1 MSNMYDE
8 DDTTP
13 ETPQDDD
20 TPAGLRAA
28 VKRAEK
34 TKAENEA
41 LKRELAFAK
50 AGIDPDD
57 TRMKYFVRGY
67 DGELSA
73 DAIKQA
79 AREAGFVQE
88 QAQETP
94 PQDFSAQQRI
104 MNASAGA
111 VAEDVTEQAAIARL
125 EQAYAEGGVQA
136 VVEVARSY
144 GVPSNI

>member
-1 MSNMYDE
+1 MSTMYDE

-13 ETPQDDD
+13 ETDSPDE

-67 DGELSA
+67 DGDLTA

-79 AREAGFVQE
+79 ATEAGFIGAPQQQSE
-88 QAQETP
+88 Q
-94 PQDFSAQQRI
+94 QDFSAQQRI

-111 VAEDVTEQAAIARL
+111 VSEDVTEQAAVARL
-125 EQAYAEGGVQA
+125 EQAYAEGGVEA